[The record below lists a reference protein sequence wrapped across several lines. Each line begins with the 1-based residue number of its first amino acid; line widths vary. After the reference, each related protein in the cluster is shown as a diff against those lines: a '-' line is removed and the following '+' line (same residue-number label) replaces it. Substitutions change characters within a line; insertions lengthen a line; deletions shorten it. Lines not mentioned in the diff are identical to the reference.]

1 MFRLLAWFVLAHV
14 GRVQALQGTPG
25 MQSELALATAGPPS
39 LCCWS
44 YMFALNRK
52 AGEVI
57 LSNIGSDFGRKIGM
71 HFSTITGGHADSCE
85 DFPNTIGAEVKHN
98 IGQYIASCP
107 STRIVYSMRRP
118 SAMLVSEYTYLKDGD
133 PGPGDFS
140 YDGRGEIVATQPLS
154 TGLQKLCQSWLLSEF
169 AGLNYS
175 YSYVQQRKPEQVLI
189 VRLED
194 FEKDYDNTTRSIF
207 EHFLGSGDSRIDD
220 LVTTAKSHDL
230 GRMPPEQVNTKRH
243 VSSERDKAA
252 VAAEMGK
259 QFYAGDS
266 CMAKVAQLDK
276 LLGYSS
282 L

>member
-1 MFRLLAWFVLAHV
+1 M
-14 GRVQALQGTPG
+14 
-25 MQSELALATAGPPS
+25 
-39 LCCWS
+39 
-44 YMFALNRK
+44 
-52 AGEVI
+52 I
-57 LSNIGSDFGRKIGM
+57 
-71 HFSTITGGHADSCE
+71 
-85 DFPNTIGAEVKHN
+85 
-98 IGQYIASCP
+98 
-107 STRIVYSMRRP
+107 
-118 SAMLVSEYTYLKDGD
+118 
-133 PGPGDFS
+133 
-140 YDGRGEIVATQPLS
+140 ATQPLS
-154 TGLQKLCQSWLLSEF
+154 AGLHKLCQSWFQFDFALL
-169 AGLNYS
+169 NKS
-175 YSYVQQRKPEQVLI
+175 YTYVQQLKPEQILI
-189 VRLED
+189 VGLED

-230 GRMPPEQVNTKRH
+230 GRMPPEQVNTNRH